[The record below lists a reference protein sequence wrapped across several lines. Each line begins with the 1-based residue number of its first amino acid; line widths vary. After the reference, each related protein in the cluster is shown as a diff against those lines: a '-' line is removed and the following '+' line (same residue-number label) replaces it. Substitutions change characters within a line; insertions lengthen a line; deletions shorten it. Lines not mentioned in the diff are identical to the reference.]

1 MSTAGRTC
9 RMRQEEGGH
18 VASQRARDPRRRLC
32 QLLQGMPAGGR
43 LDSELLALRETVWRA
58 RGVQPGHEHVF
69 GGCDGDEQ
77 RREVGVQGAT
87 GGQRGRCAAGHVFGF
102 VPRLYCGRRR
112 ALVHAVRRRGG
123 CAARFV
129 SSSRLLRPDDRRK
142 RTGRSRVHT
151 AAQAAWRYRGVR
163 GAFSR
168 AHRDRSA
175 GARGQR
181 VSGQRAR

>member
-1 MSTAGRTC
+1 MDLNSTTARCFNSLSRRQAGRESLCFNPSLLTPRLSRRKFRPTAADARPVARGMSTAGRTC

-58 RGVQPGHEHVF
+58 RGVQPGHEFVF

-129 SSSRLLRPDDRRK
+129 SSSRFL
-142 RTGRSRVHT
+142 
-151 AAQAAWRYRGVR
+151 
-163 GAFSR
+163 
-168 AHRDRSA
+168 
-175 GARGQR
+175 
-181 VSGQRAR
+181 